1 MAEIFKFFKIKAT
14 KIFITDE
21 MTGRVDIV
29 WHIFEKTAKVK
40 IEKKKINIEVSKIF
54 NFRNLKKTV
63 LFDFQNLYPNSSQDS
78 WHLWTPAITSRS
90 LRSPGK

>member
-40 IEKKKINIEVSKIF
+40 IEKKKKKYRSFK
-54 NFRNLKKTV
+54 NF
-63 LFDFQNLYPNSSQDS
+63 
-78 WHLWTPAITSRS
+78 
-90 LRSPGK
+90 